1 MGRWTTR
8 DEKGVALI
16 IALLV
21 LLVLT
26 LLGVS
31 LINTA
36 MFETSISGNERV
48 RVDAF
53 YTAEAGIQQAL
64 AQLPAMAS
72 IPRTQLGRDSYYW
85 SGTARDRNK
94 AQEIVSLGLAFQY
107 GSELSEVGFKRLC
120 IKMTGESLGAIQ
132 ELEVQ
137 VKCSQPIRPTP
148 DY

>member
-1 MGRWTTR
+1 MGRWTTGDDR
-8 DEKGVALI
+8 GVALI

-31 LINTA
+31 LINTTI
-36 MFETSISGNERV
+36 FETSISGNERT

-85 SGTARDRNK
+85 SGTVKDRNK
-94 AQEIVSLGLAFQY
+94 PQEIVSLGLAFQY
-107 GSELSEVGFKRLC
+107 GSELSEVGFKRLR
-120 IKMTGESLGAIQ
+120 IRMTGESLGAVQ

-137 VKCSQPIRPTP
+137 VKSSQPISPTTEF
-148 DY
+148 

>member
-1 MGRWTTR
+1 MGRWTTG

-31 LINTA
+31 LINTTI
-36 MFETSISGNERV
+36 FETSISGNERT

-53 YTAEAGIQQAL
+53 YTAEAGIQRAL
-64 AQLPAMAS
+64 AQLPAMTS
-72 IPRTQLGRDSYYW
+72 IPRTQLGKDSYYW
-85 SGTARDRNK
+85 SGTVKDRNK
-94 AQEIVSLGLAFQY
+94 PLEIESLGLAFQH
-107 GSELSEVGFKRLC
+107 GSELSEVGFKRVR
-120 IKMTGESLGAIQ
+120 IRMTGESLGAVQ

-137 VKCSQPIRPTP
+137 VKCSQPIRPTTEH
-148 DY
+148 

>member
-1 MGRWTTR
+1 MRRWATG

-36 MFETSISGNERV
+36 TFETSISGNERS
-48 RVDAF
+48 RIDAF
-53 YTAEAGIQQAL
+53 YTAEAGIQRAL

-85 SGTARDRNK
+85 SGTVKDRNK
-94 AQEIVSLGLAFQY
+94 PLEIESLGLAFQH
-107 GSELSEVGFKRLC
+107 GSELSEVGFKRLR
-120 IKMTGESLGAIQ
+120 IRMTGESLGAVQ

-137 VKCSQPIRPTP
+137 VKCSQPIRPTT

>member
-1 MGRWTTR
+1 MGRWTTG
-8 DEKGVALI
+8 DEKGAALI
-16 IALLV
+16 IALLL

-36 MFETSISGNERV
+36 IFETSITGNERT
-48 RVDAF
+48 RVAAF

-72 IPRTQLGRDSYYW
+72 IPRTQLGKDSYYW
-85 SGTARDRNK
+85 SGTVKDRNRPP
-94 AQEIVSLGLAFQY
+94 EIESLGLAFQH
-107 GSELSEVGFKRLC
+107 GSELSEVGFKRLRVR
-120 IKMTGESLGAIQ
+120 MTGESLGAVQ
-132 ELEVQ
+132 EIEVQ
-137 VKCSQPIRPTP
+137 VKCSQPIRPTT

>member
-1 MGRWTTR
+1 MGRWTTG

-31 LINTA
+31 LINTTI
-36 MFETSISGNERV
+36 FETSISGNERT

-53 YTAEAGIQQAL
+53 YTAEAGIQRAL
-64 AQLPAMAS
+64 AQLPAMTS
-72 IPRTQLGRDSYYW
+72 IPRTQLGKDSYYW
-85 SGTARDRNK
+85 SGTVKDRNK
-94 AQEIVSLGLAFQY
+94 PGIESLGLAFQH
-107 GSELSEVGFKRLC
+107 GSELSEVGFKRLR
-120 IKMTGESLGAIQ
+120 IRMTGGSLGAVQ

-137 VKCSQPIRPTP
+137 VKCSQPIRPTTE
-148 DY
+148 Y